1 MSNQPLNS
9 NRTRRQV
16 VPVVLGALA
25 PSAKSESIKKKK
37 LNCSRR
43 TKIVA
48 TIGPA
53 CESPKNLRAL
63 ILAGADVLRI
73 NTSHTSSEGLKRW
86 IDFIREV
93 AVDLKR
99 DVPLLIDLQGPR
111 IRTGALKNKE
121 PLSLRKGQSVSIIP
135 SLAPG
140 LSNGT
145 YQITTPCFEFPCMV
159 QKGDPVLLDNG
170 LIDLEVI
177 AVERREVKC
186 RIMTGGVLGENKGI
200 NLPNAPMTLPA
211 LTTKD
216 CEVLKIAAEEAVDY
230 VALSFVR
237 TAKDIEAVRDCLKGF
252 GKNIPIIA
260 KIEKPRAVEQIDS
273 IIAISEGVMVA
284 RGDLGIELG
293 VQKVPVIQKKIIER
307 ANQRYIAVITAT
319 QMLES
324 MMEHPRPTRA
334 EASDVANAVFDGT
347 DAVMLSGETSI
358 GKYPVEAVR
367 MMSEII
373 VEAEEHQKLQ
383 EFFPRKTLRR
393 QDHPVCAITHA
404 AQNAA
409 MDLDAR
415 AIVAFTQS
423 GKTAIAL
430 SKFERTLP
438 ILAFTPSPEVSRRL
452 ALFHGVI
459 PMKLDYCKSTDEMLL
474 RGEQE
479 LLKTKFLKPGDAVV
493 VVSGAHAL
501 ENNYMVIIHWIG
513 KKIL

>member
-1 MSNQPLNS
+1 MIVQSKNEILGLLNS
-9 NRTRRQV
+9 
-16 VPVVLGALA
+16 
-25 PSAKSESIKKKK
+25 KSKSSKKKK
-37 LNCSRR
+37 LQRLRR
-43 TKIVA
+43 TKIVV

-53 CESPKNLRAL
+53 CESPKNLKAL
-63 ILAGADVLRI
+63 IQAGADLLRI
-73 NTSHTSSEGLKRW
+73 NTSHTSPEGLKRW
-86 IDFIREV
+86 IDLIREV
-93 AVDLKR
+93 AADLHR
-99 DVPLLIDLQGPR
+99 DIPILIDLQGPR
-111 IRTGALKNKE
+111 IRTGALKDKA
-121 PLSLRKGQSVSIIP
+121 PLSLRKGQLVSIIP
-135 SLAPG
+135 SLKPG

-145 YQITTPCFEFPCMV
+145 YQITTPCFKFPSMV
-159 QKGDPVLLDNG
+159 KKGDPILLDNG
-170 LIDLEVI
+170 LIDLEVLN
-177 AVERREVKC
+177 VENGEVKC
-186 RIMTGGVLGENKGI
+186 RIITGGLLGENKGV
-200 NLPNAPMTLPA
+200 NLPNAPVTLPSLA
-211 LTTKD
+211 EKD
-216 CEVLKIAAEEAVDY
+216 HEVLKIAAQEDVDY

-237 TAKDIEAVRDCLKGF
+237 TAKDVETVRNYLKSF
-252 GKNIPIIA
+252 GKKIPIIA
-260 KIEKPRAVEQIDS
+260 KIEKPQAVEQIDS
-273 IIAISEGVMVA
+273 IIEVSEGLMVA

-293 VQKVPVIQKKIIER
+293 VQKVPVIQKKLIER
-307 ANQRYIAVITAT
+307 ANQRHIAVITAT

-324 MMEHPRPTRA
+324 MMEHPRLTRA

-373 VEAEEHQKLQ
+373 IEAEEHLGL
-383 EFFPRKTLRR
+383 EGVTPRRTLRR
-393 QDHPVCAITHA
+393 KDHPVCAISHA

-409 MDLDAR
+409 MDLDAK
-415 AIVAFTQS
+415 AIVVFTQS
-423 GKTAIAL
+423 GKTAKAV

-459 PMKLDYCKSTDEMLL
+459 SKRFDYCKSTDEMLL

-479 LLKTKFLKPGDAVV
+479 LLKTKFLKSGDAVV